1 MWWRRTSDP
10 GVPWKCEHHRQLR
23 LLLSR
28 TFYFFGVPSVSSI
41 FFFGARFFEWL
52 FWWVTDELG
61 VMVLHAPTI
70 VAVRA
75 ESAPYMVVS
84 ECRLQEMKLHLKPMS
99 FDDSFLDWV
108 LLGLGVAK
116 CMIYAQKSLVF
127 ESTFRMSLMGLW
139 KLPESSD
146 SRIFGEWQLILE
158 QYSGNTS
165 SIDLLQ
171 FSKIYINIMKYYL
184 EFNWYES

>member
-1 MWWRRTSDP
+1 
-10 GVPWKCEHHRQLR
+10 
-23 LLLSR
+23 
-28 TFYFFGVPSVSSI
+28 
-41 FFFGARFFEWL
+41 
-52 FWWVTDELG
+52 
-61 VMVLHAPTI
+61 MVLHAPTI

-146 SRIFGEWQLILE
+146 SRIFGE
-158 QYSGNTS
+158 
-165 SIDLLQ
+165 
-171 FSKIYINIMKYYL
+171 
-184 EFNWYES
+184 